1 MTLSRPI
8 IGILFGLMAY
18 GVYSTGDAIV
28 KFAGHQMGI
37 FEIGLITTLFSLI
50 PAAVTKR
57 KEEHWRDVFRL
68 NRPWLVHGVGF
79 ARMLCAVFI
88 TYSFVTVP
96 LAEVY
101 CIAFM
106 SPAFTTLLSV
116 ILLREEVKLERWVLI
131 AVSFVGVL
139 LVVRP
144 GFKTLELGHFTALGC
159 AIFAG
164 LSIIGTRIIST
175 TEKRLSLALVPG
187 CYTLAV
193 NLVLMAYFGF
203 VIPHLGTVALLAFA
217 GILGGAGYLFQIAAL
232 KRAPASRVAPTQYSQ
247 LVWALSYGA
256 LFFAEFPDAL
266 GLVGLAIVTFAGL
279 SNVVIDGARA
289 RIAGR
294 WAEYRGNRK
303 RPGTTGYRG
312 AGPDPV

>member
-1 MTLSRPI
+1 VTIPRPI
-8 IGILFGLMAY
+8 IGILFGLLAY

-28 KFAGHQMGI
+28 KFAGHQMGT

-50 PAAVTKR
+50 PASVSKR
-57 KEEHWRDVFRL
+57 REERWGELLKL
-68 NRPWLVHGVGF
+68 NRPWLVHSVGF

-101 CIAFM
+101 CIAFL

-116 ILLREEVKLERWVLI
+116 ILLREEVKPERWVLI
-131 AVSFVGVL
+131 AVSFIGVL

-144 GFKTLELGHFTALGC
+144 GFKTLELGHVTALGC

-175 TEKRLSLALVPG
+175 TEKRISLAFVPG
-187 CYTLAV
+187 AYTLVV
-193 NLVLMAYFGF
+193 NLVLMAIFGF
-203 VIPHLGTVALLAFA
+203 VVPRPETLALLAFA
-217 GILGGAGYLFQIAAL
+217 GILGGTGYLFQISAL

-247 LVWALSYGA
+247 LIWALGYGA
-256 LFFAEFPDAL
+256 LFFSEFPDAL
-266 GLVGLAIVTFAGL
+266 GLVGLGVVTFAGL
-279 SNVVIDGARA
+279 SNVVIDGART

-294 WAEYRGNRK
+294 WAEYRGKRK
-303 RPGTTGYRG
+303 RPGATGYRG